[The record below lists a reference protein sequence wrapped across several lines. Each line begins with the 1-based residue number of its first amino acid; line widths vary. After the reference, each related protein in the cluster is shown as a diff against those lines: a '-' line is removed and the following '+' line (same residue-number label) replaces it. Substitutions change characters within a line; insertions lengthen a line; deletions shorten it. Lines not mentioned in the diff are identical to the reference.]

1 MARKKAN
8 ISELKRLVCE
18 YRAGRLSPEI
28 IVEIEKN
35 NGMYIEE
42 LVSKIEMALRKRSHC
57 LGFMTLTELKRW
69 DKSKCTLT
77 VKEKEEYAE
86 ANGCSYEEFEKIAEE
101 RLEQLQVMS
110 WEKKMRRQIKE
121 TEELRV
127 YLQGLV
133 EKGLATTEDGVRY
146 EVPSENAIYY
156 V

>member
-1 MARKKAN
+1 
-8 ISELKRLVCE
+8 
-18 YRAGRLSPEI
+18 
-28 IVEIEKN
+28 
-35 NGMYIEE
+35 
-42 LVSKIEMALRKRSHC
+42 
-57 LGFMTLTELKRW
+57 MTLTELKRW

-101 RLEQLQVMS
+101 RLEQLQVMN